1 VVVELVQLIAL
12 AAEQVQL
19 TGPVVVGL
27 VQLIAL
33 VVEPERLLVRAAEP
47 ELGVVRVVAR
57 GPVLAAAEP
66 APCPRRDRL
75 AVARIALA
83 IKISGAVP
91 AVAADLAGAAV
102 AAAATTE
109 PAAVEVATAWEAAA
123 SAAAAVVAAAVIVA
137 VEEDVGDK
145 HFGDW
150 RNANEINIKH
160 HDFIESSC
168 FRDYNLLSSRRAAR
182 GSANQTGEPDD
193 NAKTKT
199 VR

>member
-1 VVVELVQLIAL
+1 
-12 AAEQVQL
+12 
-19 TGPVVVGL
+19 
-27 VQLIAL
+27 
-33 VVEPERLLVRAAEP
+33 VVEPEPLLVRAAEP
-47 ELGVVRVVAR
+47 GLGVVRVVAR

-91 AVAADLAGAAV
+91 AAAADLAV

-145 HFGDW
+145 HFGDS
-150 RNANEINIKH
+150 RNANEIKIKH
-160 HDFIESSC
+160 HDFVESSC
-168 FRDYNLLSSRRAAR
+168 FRDYNLLSSHRAAR
-182 GSANQTGEPDD
+182 DSANQTGEPDD
-193 NAKTKT
+193 DAKTKT

>member
-1 VVVELVQLIAL
+1 VAEGLGQLIVPAV
-12 AAEQVQL
+12 EQE
-19 TGPVVVGL
+19 
-27 VQLIAL
+27 LIAL
-33 VVEPERLLVRAAEP
+33 VVVGPVRLIVPVAGLEQID
-47 ELGVVRVVAR
+47 RVAAR
-57 GPVLAAAEP
+57 GSVLAAAEP

-83 IKISGAVP
+83 IKISAAVP
-91 AVAADLAGAAV
+91 AAAAALAAVAV

-123 SAAAAVVAAAVIVA
+123 SAAAAVIVA
-137 VEEDVGDK
+137 VEEDVGDR

-160 HDFIESSC
+160 HDFVESSC
-168 FRDYNLLSSRRAAR
+168 FRDYNLLSGHRAAR

-193 NAKTKT
+193 DAAKTKT

>member
-1 VVVELVQLIAL
+1 
-12 AAEQVQL
+12 
-19 TGPVVVGL
+19 VVVGL

-33 VVEPERLLVRAAEP
+33 VVEPEPLLVPVAEP
-47 ELGVVRVVAR
+47 EPGVVRVVAR

-91 AVAADLAGAAV
+91 AAAAADLAV

-160 HDFIESSC
+160 QDGVESSC
-168 FRDYNLLSSRRAAR
+168 FGDYYLRPGHRAAS
-182 GSANQTGEPDD
+182 GSANQTGDPGDD
-193 NAKTKT
+193 AKTKT

>member
-1 VVVELVQLIAL
+1 M
-12 AAEQVQL
+12 
-19 TGPVVVGL
+19 GL

-33 VVEPERLLVRAAEP
+33 VVEPEPLLVRAAEP

-75 AVARIALA
+75 VVARIALA

-91 AVAADLAGAAV
+91 AAAADLAGAAV

-109 PAAVEVATAWEAAA
+109 PAAVVVATAWAAAA
-123 SAAAAVVAAAVIVA
+123 SAAAVVAAAVIVA

-145 HFGDW
+145 HSVMEE
-150 RNANEINIKH
+150 R
-160 HDFIESSC
+160 
-168 FRDYNLLSSRRAAR
+168 
-182 GSANQTGEPDD
+182 Q
-193 NAKTKT
+193 
-199 VR
+199 